1 VMAKREPVDPTAKI
15 SRDDLERQF
24 RALQGEAREMVDEQS
39 NKLLTAAGI
48 GAVIIVVIIF
58 LLGRRAGRR
67 KNTYIEI
74 RRV

>member
-1 VMAKREPVDPTAKI
+1 MAKRATADPKARIT
-15 SRDDLERQF
+15 RDDLERQF

-39 NKLLTAAGI
+39 NKLITAAGI

-58 LLGRRAGRR
+58 LLGRRSGRR
-67 KNTYIEI
+67 KTTYVEI

>member
-1 VMAKREPVDPTAKI
+1 MAKRATDDPNAKI
-15 SRDDLERQF
+15 TRDDLERQF

-39 NKLLTAAGI
+39 NKLITAAGI
-48 GAVIIVVIIF
+48 GALIIVVVIF
-58 LLGRRAGRR
+58 LLGKRAGRR

>member
-1 VMAKREPVDPTAKI
+1 MAKRLTADPTAKI
-15 SRDDLERQF
+15 SRDDLEREF
-24 RALQGEAREMVDEQS
+24 RSLQGEARGMVDEQS
-39 NKLLTAAGI
+39 NKLITMGVV
-48 GAVIIVVIIF
+48 GAVIVVVLIF

>member
-1 VMAKREPVDPTAKI
+1 MAKRLTADPTAKI
-15 SRDDLERQF
+15 SRDDLEREF
-24 RALQGEAREMVDEQS
+24 RSLQGEAREMVDEQS
-39 NKLLTAAGI
+39 NKLITMGVV
-48 GAVIIVVIIF
+48 GVVIVVVIIF

>member
-1 VMAKREPVDPTAKI
+1 MAKREPVDPTGKI
-15 SRDDLERQF
+15 TRDDLERQF

-48 GAVIIVVIIF
+48 GAVMIVVIIF

>member
-1 VMAKREPVDPTAKI
+1 MAKRLTADPTAKI
-15 SRDDLERQF
+15 SRDDLEREF
-24 RALQGEAREMVDEQS
+24 RSLQGEAREMVDEQS
-39 NKLLTAAGI
+39 NKLITMGVI
-48 GAVIIVVIIF
+48 GAVIVVVIIF

>member
-1 VMAKREPVDPTAKI
+1 MAKRATADPTARI
-15 SRDDLERQF
+15 TRDDLERQF

-39 NKLLTAAGI
+39 NKLITAAGI

-58 LLGRRAGRR
+58 LLGRRSGRR